1 MSAVRFISRGIGCS
15 YFSRNFLVIRFN
27 GMTSSKITGT
37 GYIFK
42 SSIVCKR
49 SAEAIFEFLNEAEN

>member
-1 MSAVRFISRGIGCS
+1 
-15 YFSRNFLVIRFN
+15 
-27 GMTSSKITGT
+27 MTSSKITGT